1 MKGKPE
7 IIDKLNFLLA
17 DELTAINQYFVHAEE
32 CADWGYEV
40 LHESIEKRS
49 IGEMKHAEKLIS
61 RILFLEGTPVVDKL
75 NKIYIAEDVPGM
87 LENDKKAEE
96 VAIKNYNEAIKLAA
110 ELLDNGT
117 KELPLSAKNFSL
129 VDQWG
134 WKYASKTYDIYGRK
148 GFQAA
153 ELEPNETLR
162 SRLVFSPLSPLT
174 RPVELV
180 YEYSNN
186 SSLTLNT

>member
-7 IIDKLNFLLA
+7 IIEKLNYLLA

-32 CADWGYEV
+32 CGDWGYEA
-40 LHESIEKRS
+40 LHHSIEERS

-75 NKIYIAEDVPGM
+75 NKIHIADTVPGM

-96 VAIKNYNEAIKLAA
+96 DAIKDYNEAIKLAT

-117 KELPLSAKNFSL
+117 KEL
-129 VDQWG
+129 
-134 WKYASKTYDIYGRK
+134 
-148 GFQAA
+148 
-153 ELEPNETLR
+153 LEGILR
-162 SRLVFSPLSPLT
+162 DEEEHIDYIEAQLEQIEQMGLEQYLT
-174 RPVELV
+174 TVK
-180 YEYSNN
+180 
-186 SSLTLNT
+186 

>member
-7 IIDKLNFLLA
+7 IIEKLNFLLA

-32 CADWGYEV
+32 CGDWGFEV

-75 NKIYIAEDVPGM
+75 NKMHIADSVPGM
-87 LENDKKAEE
+87 LENDKKAELE
-96 VAIKNYNEAIKLAA
+96 AIKNYNVAIKLAS

-117 KELPLSAKNFSL
+117 KELLDSILKDEESHRDYIEEQL
-129 VDQWG
+129 DQTEQMG
-134 WKYASKTYDIYGRK
+134 
-148 GFQAA
+148 
-153 ELEPNETLR
+153 LEHY
-162 SRLVFSPLSPLT
+162 LT
-174 RPVELV
+174 
-180 YEYSNN
+180 
-186 SSLTLNT
+186 TIK